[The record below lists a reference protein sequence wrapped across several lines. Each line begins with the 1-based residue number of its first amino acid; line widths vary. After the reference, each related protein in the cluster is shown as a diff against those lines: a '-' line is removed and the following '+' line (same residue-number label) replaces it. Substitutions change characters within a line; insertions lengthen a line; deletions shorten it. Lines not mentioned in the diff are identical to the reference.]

1 MDKNAHKRSLFEI
14 YSSEE
19 EIIDVDRL
27 QEDYESE
34 STLSSSSFE
43 DSNEK
48 CAIFG
53 LEEGDTFENWDLA
66 ERQVENYSKEVGFGI
81 VRRRIN
87 KNRHGEIKRRTFECQ
102 NSRKYYAK
110 KRADVEETRE
120 REKHNH
126 PLFGNRNIVSD
137 RHLGPEML
145 EEIEF
150 LVNISCGAS
159 PIIRMLQ
166 KRFPDAVIHPKN
178 VYNAICLFWHNQKVM
193 KTDTAETYDKLIKMQ
208 YEEHGWFVEARLEG
222 AVVSDETKETYQWI
236 SEYLLHATNGLAPRV
251 LFTDVDTSMI
261 AAIHETLPSTKHNY
275 CIWHLRKNLEKN
287 LKGKLCN
294 KYSDFIKEWN
304 KCRNSFSE
312 KEFQRRWYGLLKNY
326 PEAQKYLERALGTDM
341 TSWALCFTHRSFNA
355 GVQSTQYVKSYNVL
369 IKKSVGSSTTLYEL
383 NIQIQL
389 QLDKEEKFERLEEQ
403 VNQNPT
409 VGLPNVI
416 ERYFKRIDGIIK
428 KYLIPQVLKIQRRQ
442 MNKSLLYRVKKIE
455 NLEHLLEREV

>member
-208 YEEHGWFVEARLEG
+208 YEEHG
-222 AVVSDETKETYQWI
+222 
-236 SEYLLHATNGLAPRV
+236 
-251 LFTDVDTSMI
+251 
-261 AAIHETLPSTKHNY
+261 
-275 CIWHLRKNLEKN
+275 C
-287 LKGKLCN
+287 
-294 KYSDFIKEWN
+294 DFIKEWN